1 MAVPLIIGGAAL
13 VSGLWGAKK
22 GYDAKKNYSEAE
34 RLVKNALWELE
45 TSRDLLEEQKA
56 TTATSLKELGALRLT
71 SESTVM
77 ARFVKAVSR
86 VNKVEY
92 RNIELDG
99 KHIDVQAPDFKD
111 VEARTYQA
119 ADLLKDGI
127 GAVSSGILTGIGA
140 GGLATQIGV
149 ASTGTAISTLSGAAA
164 TNATL
169 AWLGGG
175 SLAAGGMGV
184 AGGTAVLGGAIAG
197 PVIAVM
203 GYSAAK
209 KSEKALTEAFSHE
222 AQILEANEQVRNG
235 IAVLG
240 HIQQRSAEVQAVI
253 ERIVTR
259 FDIVLLEMEV
269 LLNEKS
275 ALLKD
280 LQQAAAQDQ
289 LSYSELPWLKRFWR
303 RITGKKPSFTY
314 ADPFDFNQFS
324 KDEQKLYMALTS
336 FGYALYA
343 LLKVK
348 VLDDEG
354 NPTQESAEATRAG
367 QSLLEANV
375 S

>member
-303 RITGKKPSFTY
+303 RITGKKPSFTH